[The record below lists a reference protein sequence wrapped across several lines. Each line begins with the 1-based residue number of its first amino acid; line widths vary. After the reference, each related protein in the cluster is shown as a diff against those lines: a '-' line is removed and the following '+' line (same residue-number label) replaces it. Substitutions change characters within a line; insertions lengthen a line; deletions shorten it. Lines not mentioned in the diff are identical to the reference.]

1 MFGVLNGRPF
11 AFREGVGIWPS
22 TFFLFILSAIAA
34 GARHMAV
41 VVAAQGT
48 AITHAYAL
56 IKRLAAFLV
65 YPQQRQRIVT
75 NPQVFERPER
85 MGAAWQQVAA
95 WLTADVAW
103 IPAPTPRH
111 ASVLGS
117 LLGTRGVQAGL
128 VPDAHLAALA
138 IEHGL
143 VLQSTD
149 GDFARFPGLRWHDPM
164 SVTGGPR

>member
-1 MFGVLNGRPF
+1 VILVDANLLIYAYVTSFPQHPQAHGWLDAQLSGDAP
-11 AFREGVGIWPS
+11 VGLPWPS
-22 TFFLFILSAIAA
+22 LL
-34 GARHMAV
+34 
-41 VVAAQGT
+41 
-48 AITHAYAL
+48 
-56 IKRLAAFLV
+56 AFL
-65 YPQQRQRIVT
+65 RIVT
-75 NPQVFERPER
+75 NPRVFERPAHVD
-85 MGAAWQQVAA
+85 AAWRQVTA
-95 WLTADVAW
+95 WLGADVAW